1 MSASDLPAFLDDARA
16 AYVRANA
23 GTLRWMLA
31 RPRRH
36 GAFVDTK
43 VHSISLRDYG
53 PQDGWR
59 GPDVTFGWIQGRAL
73 EAIVTHAAFFA
84 QEDPE
89 LARDL
94 DAAGRALYGALD
106 RLFAAHGHG
115 YFAYDRDLVPVWPD
129 AAGVLH
135 RQAEAGPLYT
145 FSDTFVLK
153 GLVAA
158 ATRYAPDDVNRH
170 TALLL
175 DVVAAIEDGR
185 FVSDERQ
192 RLDAAAAAGI
202 RDEYGPRMILLGA
215 ASMLR
220 ALGLEQAASFGRR
233 FIDHVLARHRAA
245 GGALADVPGED
256 VSNPGHAME
265 FVGFGLEWL
274 HGHESPGTVAALR
287 EVLLASA
294 RIGFHGPG
302 ISARVV
308 LSTGAPLTPACPWWS
323 LPETVRAAALSYE
336 RTGDAD
342 VLSVWRKAHGL
353 FFSRYWR
360 GDPPIAYQTLTEEG
374 PADIVPATP
383 DLDPGY
389 HTGLSLLAAVGVIDR
404 ARAARR

>member
-1 MSASDLPAFLDDARA
+1 MEDNAFFVRARD
-16 AYVRANA
+16 AYVDVNA
-23 GTLRWMLA
+23 RTLRWMLA

-43 VHSISLRDYG
+43 VNSVTLRDYG

-73 EAIVTHAAFFA
+73 EAIATHAAFFER
-84 QEDPE
+84 EDPALSAE
-89 LARDL
+89 L
-94 DAAGRALYGALD
+94 DAAGRTLYAALAD
-106 RLFAAHGHG
+106 LFAAHGHG
-115 YFAYDRDLVPVWPD
+115 YFAYDGALRPVWPD
-129 AAGVLH
+129 AQGEL
-135 RQAEAGPLYT
+135 RPQGPARDLFT

-158 ATRYAPDDVNRH
+158 ATRYAPADVDVH
-170 TALLL
+170 VASLLR
-175 DVVAAIEDGR
+175 VVAAIEEGR

-192 RLDAAAAAGI
+192 ALDDAARAGI

-220 ALGLEQAASFGRR
+220 ALGQQEAAAFGRR
-233 FIDHVLARHRAA
+233 FIDHVLDRHRTA

-274 HGHESPGTVAALR
+274 EGTDDAATVAALR
-287 EVLLASA
+287 DVFLASA

-302 ISARVV
+302 IAAKVV
-308 LSTGAPLTPACPWWS
+308 LSTGEPIVPLCPWWS
-323 LPETVRAAALSYE
+323 LPETIRAAALLFD
-336 RTGDAD
+336 RTAD
-342 VLSVWRKAHGL
+342 PAILAVWKRAHEL
-353 FFSRYWR
+353 FFAHYWR
-360 GDPPIAYQTLTEEG
+360 GEPPLAYQTVGAQG
-374 PADIVPATP
+374 PVDAVPATP

-389 HTGLSLLAAVGVIDR
+389 HTGLSLLAAIRLVD
-404 ARAARR
+404 ARA